1 MRQDTKPYAIIA
13 GIFLL
18 FGSTG
23 LLAENSTK
31 IPGYTIH
38 HNALTTDS
46 LPPQVA
52 SAYDIRRSK
61 NRAMLNVSVVKD
73 VPGTTGKPVSADVRV
88 IAKNLIGQGRDIPM
102 REIREGE
109 AVYYIGDFLVAN
121 REQLRFELEVTP
133 AGERSAHT
141 ASLTQEFHTD

>member
-1 MRQDTKPYAIIA
+1 MRQNPMIHAVIA
-13 GIFLL
+13 AFFLVL
-18 FGSTG
+18 GSTA
-23 LLAENSTK
+23 LLAENSTR

-52 SAYDIRRSK
+52 NAYDIRRSK
-61 NRAMLNVSVVKD
+61 NRAMLNVSVIKD
-73 VPGTTGKPVSADVRV
+73 VPGTTGQPVGAAVKV
-88 IAKNLIGQGRDIPM
+88 VAKNLMGQGRDIPM

-109 AVYYIGDFLVAN
+109 AVYYIGDFLVSN

-133 AGERSAHT
+133 EGERVAHT

>member
-1 MRQDTKPYAIIA
+1 MRQNARLFSLIA
-13 GIFLL
+13 ALCLL
-18 FGSTG
+18 FGSSA
-23 LLAENSTK
+23 LLADNSTR

-38 HNALTTDS
+38 HNALTTDM
-46 LPPQVA
+46 LPPQIA
-52 SAYDIRRSK
+52 NAYEIRRSK
-61 NRAMLNVSVVKD
+61 NRAMLNVSVIKEI
-73 VPGTTGKPVSADVRV
+73 PGTTGQPVGASVKV
-88 IAKNLIGQGRDIPM
+88 VAKNLMGQGRDIPM

-133 AGERSAHT
+133 DGERRAHT